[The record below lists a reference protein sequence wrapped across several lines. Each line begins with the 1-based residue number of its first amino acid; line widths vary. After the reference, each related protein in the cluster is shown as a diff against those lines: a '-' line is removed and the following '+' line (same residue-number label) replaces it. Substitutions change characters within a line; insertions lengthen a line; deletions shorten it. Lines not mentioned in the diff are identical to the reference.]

1 MASDKSAAE
10 EKALE
15 KFHEKERA
23 ALNNAYA
30 ALIGQQTTQTFTAFT
45 FEEAVDAQLE
55 RIEGAGTLL
64 RPNLLD
70 RVSRVEE
77 EVKAAV
83 AKIQQIPP
91 EQFLDADEERDV
103 NTPP

>member
-1 MASDKSAAE
+1 MASKKSSAE
-10 EKALE
+10 EKLSE
-15 KFHEKERA
+15 KYHEKERT
-23 ALNNAYA
+23 ALNNAYSTIA
-30 ALIGQQTTQTFTAFT
+30 GQQSVQSFTAFT

-55 RIEGAGTLL
+55 LIEGKGTDI

-70 RVSRVEE
+70 RVDRVEE

-83 AKIQQIPP
+83 AKIKDIPP
-91 EQFLDADEERDV
+91 EQFLDADEQRDV